1 MATYSWNFTTAA
13 TLRALP
19 VDTPTLGTRLAGGSS
34 ACPCG
39 WLPAPSQPSSC
50 LPPVSYRR
58 VSGGDLYPA
67 ASPSL
72 ALFSVA
78 ERDEQGNRKQR
89 REMSTAPVFTLVSLK
104 KDALFVTIKLSLVSL
119 HKDFNKN

>member
-1 MATYSWNFTTAA
+1 MATDSWNFTATA
-13 TLRALP
+13 TFRALP
-19 VDTPTLGTRLAGGSS
+19 VDTPTLGTRLAGRSP

-72 ALFSVA
+72 APFSVA
-78 ERDEQGNRKQR
+78 ERDDQGNRKQR
-89 REMSTAPVFTLVSLK
+89 HERSSSVCTGGLEWRFCLGV
-104 KDALFVTIKLSLVSL
+104 
-119 HKDFNKN
+119 